1 MKPKPEDGLI
11 LRGQVI
17 ARKRRDVKQG
27 DKTRFCI
34 SLVVRTQ
41 NQNFLVDRWSDTPLP
56 EDTPSIGDMV
66 DLPVV
71 ASAYLSHGVAM
82 ARLNWGTHASGGA
95 DF

>member
-1 MKPKPEDGLI
+1 MTRPAFASALSCG
-11 LRGQVI
+11 
-17 ARKRRDVKQG
+17 RR
-27 DKTRFCI
+27 
-34 SLVVRTQ
+34 